1 MSLIIIPILTATIW
15 RSAGF
20 RYLGEDGLDI
30 IKSRNTR
37 FANRESGEF
46 DFGVIYAWT
55 DLDVK
60 TEQVAMGVGS
70 VYEPAYNITEGI
82 DLLTQ
87 RFRHYR

>member
-1 MSLIIIPILTATIW
+1 MH
-15 RSAGF
+15 GF

-55 DLDVK
+55 DLEDVK

-82 DLLTQ
+82 DPVDAKIPDI
-87 RFRHYR
+87 